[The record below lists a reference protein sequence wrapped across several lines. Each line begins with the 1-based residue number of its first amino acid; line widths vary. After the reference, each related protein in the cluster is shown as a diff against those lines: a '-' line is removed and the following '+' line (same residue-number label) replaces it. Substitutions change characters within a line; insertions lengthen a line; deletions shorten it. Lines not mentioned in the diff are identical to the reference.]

1 MKPSSNNI
9 EPARAKDASLES
21 RGNTDLFP
29 GNGKNKSAWQS
40 FVDDN
45 NVTAAHEV
53 TFTPSPGISGL
64 NTSASETLPSEV
76 PYGGGTKQ
84 WLTNEGDTHKSTQH
98 DWYVGMSASP
108 NEIGSK
114 TDYGLYFTLEYF

>member
-40 FVDDN
+40 FVD
-45 NVTAAHEV
+45 A
-53 TFTPSPGISGL
+53 PGFV
-64 NTSASETLPSEV
+64 NRHPEFFN
-76 PYGGGTKQ
+76 K
-84 WLTNEGDTHKSTQH
+84 K
-98 DWYVGMSASP
+98 
-108 NEIGSK
+108 
-114 TDYGLYFTLEYF
+114 

>member
-40 FVDDN
+40 FVD
-45 NVTAAHEV
+45 A
-53 TFTPSPGISGL
+53 PGFVKRH
-64 NTSASETLPSEV
+64 P
-76 PYGGGTKQ
+76 
-84 WLTNEGDTHKSTQH
+84 
-98 DWYVGMSASP
+98 
-108 NEIGSK
+108 
-114 TDYGLYFTLEYF
+114 